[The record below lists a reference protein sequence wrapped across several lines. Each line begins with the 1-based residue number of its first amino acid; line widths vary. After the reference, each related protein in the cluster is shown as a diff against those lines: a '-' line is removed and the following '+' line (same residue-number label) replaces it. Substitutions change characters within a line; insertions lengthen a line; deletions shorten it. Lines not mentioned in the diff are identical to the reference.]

1 MQFAWPQHS
10 NRILHPLFHNSNT
23 VPLTETCD
31 MSNTDDE
38 SSTSTPTDSEA
49 RITTLEDGQGEG
61 MVSSMY
67 NVCTQALYN
76 K

>member
-1 MQFAWPQHS
+1 
-10 NRILHPLFHNSNT
+10 
-23 VPLTETCD
+23 